1 MKIRVCDICK
11 KEKVSILS
19 AKSSGTRYPL
29 MNTVLRGTTQCGL
42 KLKYAKIA

>member
-19 AKSSGTRYPL
+19 AKLNDTHYPL
-29 MNTVLRGTTQCGL
+29 MNTVLRGTTQCGS